1 MPDRPHSTSSAD
13 TAPVYSPL
21 ARRLHWWTVA
31 FVMALIPLG
40 LIMHRRG
47 NELNIWDATT
57 NNMYSLHK
65 LLGFI
70 LLWLIVFR
78 LVYRF
83 TNGAPPDET
92 TLEWWQKA
100 ASHLTHWGMYALLL
114 VIPILGWLG
123 VSMFGATNVFGLFNL
138 PSIAAQNQETAK
150 FVFLLH
156 KLAAI
161 LLVLAIA
168 AHVGAAV
175 FHHFI
180 RKDGV
185 LRRMLPSVG
194 RRE

>member
-1 MPDRPHSTSSAD
+1 M
-13 TAPVYSPL
+13 
-21 ARRLHWWTVA
+21 
-31 FVMALIPLG
+31 
-40 LIMHRRG
+40 MHRRG

-70 LLWLIVFR
+70 LLWLVVVR

-83 TNGAPPDET
+83 TNGAPPDEP

-114 VIPILGWLG
+114 VIPILGWVG
-123 VSMFGATNVFGLFNL
+123 ISMFGATNVFGLFNL

-150 FVFLLH
+150 LVFLFH

-161 LLVLAIA
+161 LLILAIV
-168 AHVGAAV
+168 AHIGAAI